1 MGQFL
6 YLLLIYPLYQ
16 IIEFCYTLSDGIV
29 KNPGMAIIGVSL
41 AVSFLCLPLYI
52 IAENWQEKERQA
64 QAKMKPGIDR
74 IKAVFKGDEQY
85 MILSTFYRQN
95 HYHPMMALRSSISL
109 LIQIPFFI
117 AAYQFLS
124 HLEAL
129 TGTSFLFIKDLG
141 QQDALFHIGSFPVNI
156 LPIAMTIINIIAGA
170 IYTKGHALKE
180 KLQIYLMALFFLVF
194 LYTSPSGLV
203 FYWTLNNVFSLV
215 KNVFYKLKKP
225 LRALYFCLVA
235 GVLLVDWYLIF
246 EHGGFLYRRL
256 TLVGALCIVPLS
268 PLIIKGIKYLLNNQL
283 KAFSENDRQ
292 RDIVFYTS
300 AIALAIMMG
309 FAIPSYIISS
319 SPTEFSFVDNYDSP
333 FFFLR
338 YTLFQCI
345 GLFVVW
351 PTALYLLFNKKIK
364 TIFAILMSTLCLCGI
379 VNAFAFGGD
388 YGTISTILT
397 FTNAGEII
405 PTKSIALLNLLA
417 CAAVFAFIIIL
428 TFINRT
434 KILSFISSVIIIA
447 SIGISI
453 VNSVPINKGY
463 KEAIMLKKKDS
474 NISSLTPVFHLS
486 KTEKNVI
493 VFMQDRAI
501 NGFFPY
507 MLEEKPE
514 LKEQYEGFTYF
525 PNTVSYGGMT
535 LNGVPPVYGGYEY
548 TPEEMNRQED
558 RPLVEKHNEA
568 CKMMPVLFS
577 QNGFKSTVT
586 DMSWANY
593 MWIPDLRI
601 FDDYPEIQKAPLIRQ
616 YADYWIKNHPGIKGI
631 TSQST
636 YLKRNFLWFSVFK
649 IMPQILRETIYDEGH
664 WWTAKTGDEYLQD
677 FLNNYA
683 ALDYYP
689 ELTDFTSDQ
698 PTFTIIVNEAT
709 HEPAYTGYPNYD
721 FTSNDVGPGP
731 LDDDKHYQAN
741 SAAIYR
747 IGDFLDYLKEND
759 AYDNTR
765 IIIVADHGGGT
776 KLDKLDEDYDHHSP
790 FIPLLLYKDFDSRGE
805 IITDNTFMTN
815 ADTPSLATKDL
826 IENPVNPFTGKAFK
840 DTIQKDKVFV
850 MIDGFWSPD
859 GHHKNTFKAEGWE
872 SVHDNVYDKDCWAH
886 EIPEGLKEE
895 K

>member
-1 MGQFL
+1 MGNFF

-29 KNPGMAIIGVSL
+29 KDPGMAIIGVSL

-52 IAENWQEKERQA
+52 IAERWQETERQT
-64 QAKMKPGIDR
+64 QAKLKPGIDR

-124 HLEAL
+124 KLEAL
-129 TGTSFLFIKDLG
+129 NGENFFFIRDLG
-141 QQDALFHIGSFPVNI
+141 QQDALFHIGSFPVNV
-156 LPIAMTIINIIAGA
+156 LPIAMTLINIIAGA
-170 IYTKGHALKE
+170 IYTKGHAFKE

-215 KNVFYKLKKP
+215 KNIFYKLKKP

-235 GVLLVDWYLIF
+235 GVLFIDWYLIF

-256 TLVGALCIVPLS
+256 TLVGALCIVPLA
-268 PLIIKGIKYLLNNQL
+268 PLIIKGVNYLLNHQL
-283 KAFSENDRQ
+283 KAFCENDKG
-292 RDIVFYTS
+292 RDAVFYTAS
-300 AIALAIMMG
+300 VALAILLG
-309 FAIPSYIISS
+309 FAIPSYVISS
-319 SPTEFSFVDNYDSP
+319 SPTEFSFVDSYDSP
-333 FFFLR
+333 FYFLR
-338 YTLFQCI
+338 YSLFQSI
-345 GLFVVW
+345 GLFIIW
-351 PTALYLLFNKKIK
+351 PTALYLLFSKKIK
-364 TIFAILMSTLCLCGI
+364 AILSLLMATLCCCGI
-379 VNAFAFGGD
+379 LNAFVFGGD

-397 FTNAGEII
+397 FTNAGELI
-405 PTKSIALLNLLA
+405 PSKG
-417 CAAVFAFIIIL
+417 FA
-428 TFINRT
+428 
-434 KILSFISSVIIIA
+434 ILSLSACILVLAVIIVIAIFNKSQFLSFVSSIIIIA
-447 SIGISI
+447 SFGICI
-453 VNSVPINKGY
+453 FNSTKITKGY
-463 KEAIMLKKKDS
+463 KEAILLKKQDN

-493 VFMQDRAI
+493 IFMQDRAI

-514 LKEQYEGFTYF
+514 LKEQYEGFTYY

-535 LNGVPPVYGGYEY
+535 LNGVPAVYGGYEY
-548 TPEEMNRQED
+548 SPDQMNLQAD

-577 QNGFKSTVT
+577 QNGFSTTVT

-601 FDDYPEIQKAPLIRQ
+601 YDDYPEINKAPVIRK
-616 YADYWIKNHPGIKGI
+616 YTDYWIKNHPDVKGI
-631 TSQST
+631 TPQST
-636 YLKRNFLWFSVFK
+636 YLKRNFLWFGLFK
-649 IMPQILRETIYDEGH
+649 IMPPLLRETIYDEGH

-677 FLNNYA
+677 FLNNYSV
-683 ALDYYP
+683 LDYYP
-689 ELTDFTSDQ
+689 ELTDFTSDKA
-698 PTFTIIVNEAT
+698 TFTIIVNEAT

-721 FTSNDVGPGP
+721 LSTNDVGPGP
-731 LDDDKHYQAN
+731 LDDDRHYQSN
-741 SAAIYR
+741 SSAIYR
-747 IGDFLDYLKEND
+747 MGEFLDYLKENGV
-759 AYDNTR
+759 YDNTR

-776 KLDKLDEDYDHHSP
+776 KLDKLNSDYDHHSP

-805 IITDNTFMTN
+805 IVTDDTFMCN
-815 ADTPSLATKDL
+815 ADTPLLATKDL
-826 IENPVNPFTGKAFK
+826 IENPANPFTGKLLK
-840 DTIQKDKVFV
+840 DTVQKDKIYVARE
-850 MIDGFWSPD
+850 GFWSPD
-859 GHHKNTFKAEGWE
+859 GHHKNTFKIGLWE
-872 SVHDNVYDKDCWAH
+872 SVHDNVYVRDNWTH
-886 EIPEGLKEE
+886 EIPEGSKEE